1 MEIPDLGRFDRT
13 RTVSGAAADQPV
25 RGCRGRKRYHRAGA
39 PSLATG
45 NGASPHEQPSRS
57 SKPQSF
63 IASASDSFAP
73 TCFSIAAEYA
83 LHIFFCSSRPASV
96 ISTNSPPLSILHS
109 RRAARPSSTSRSINR
124 EVEYCGISICF
135 SNSTGRISPVGAR
148 DSSSSAS
155 YQASGGKPAF
165 FSSCSTASSTRLWTR
180 IRRIQAAVASVDGL
194 RFMAWPIDVP
204 DLVYRTKCSCINL
217 DYFMQTHLVMR
228 WQIANN
234 PEGRKIPMKLYYSP
248 GACSLSPHI
257 ALLEAGLPYD
267 LVKVDLRAKKLEN
280 GDDYLKVNPKGQV
293 PALALD
299 SGELVTE
306 GPVIVQMI
314 ADKVAA
320 KNLAPARDAAE
331 RYKLLEWLNYITT
344 ELHKNLGPM
353 FSPVLADDAKAFFKD
368 RAMGKFKYLE
378 TQLAGRDYL
387 MGKQFTV
394 ADGYLFTMLMWA
406 TDRLNFD
413 LSGLPNLT
421 AYKARVAAR
430 PKVQEALTKE
440 GLMKAA

>member
-1 MEIPDLGRFDRT
+1 
-13 RTVSGAAADQPV
+13 
-25 RGCRGRKRYHRAGA
+25 
-39 PSLATG
+39 
-45 NGASPHEQPSRS
+45 
-57 SKPQSF
+57 
-63 IASASDSFAP
+63 
-73 TCFSIAAEYA
+73 
-83 LHIFFCSSRPASV
+83 
-96 ISTNSPPLSILHS
+96 
-109 RRAARPSSTSRSINR
+109 
-124 EVEYCGISICF
+124 
-135 SNSTGRISPVGAR
+135 
-148 DSSSSAS
+148 
-155 YQASGGKPAF
+155 
-165 FSSCSTASSTRLWTR
+165 
-180 IRRIQAAVASVDGL
+180 
-194 RFMAWPIDVP
+194 
-204 DLVYRTKCSCINL
+204 
-217 DYFMQTHLVMR
+217 MQMHLVMR

-280 GDDYLKVNPKGQV
+280 GEDYLKVNPKGQV

-320 KNLAPARDAAE
+320 KNLAPARDSAE
-331 RYKLLEWLNYITT
+331 RYKLLEWLNFITS
-344 ELHKNLGPM
+344 EVHKNFGPL

-368 RAMGKFKYLE
+368 RVMAKFKYIDS
-378 TQLAGRDYL
+378 QLPGRDYL

-394 ADGYLFTMLMWA
+394 ADGYLFTMLNWA
-406 TDRLNFD
+406 DRMKFD
-413 LSGLPNLT
+413 LSSMPNLL
-421 AYKARVAAR
+421 AYKDRVGAR